1 MSQPT
6 QIGEIFI
13 QIAAAPNDPTG
24 NTLMFKSISNN
35 FGAPEITFRDFQTD
49 RYVVLNARFSYDP
62 TNEDYH
68 AASELEIK
76 VPGLSLPRSTDAG
89 VFAVYK
95 DERTYHWSDTPSRY
109 HFATVLRSRI
119 RDRNTLC
126 IEKLTDFDAYGPVT
140 VYIYAMYS
148 ALNTGENTVL
158 SERTRLN
165 ISTVPEMS
173 TLMFTDACVVSDRWV
188 SLNLILPYSISS
200 VKEDLEIVM
209 DGFPTDAV
217 CGELP
222 VIGVSNQLHPEL
234 GGVHYASIR
243 DGRMLIP
250 YATRNTGYSS
260 ADKPFASL
268 VLVRGT
274 DDNI

>member
-1 MSQPT
+1 
-6 QIGEIFI
+6 
-13 QIAAAPNDPTG
+13 
-24 NTLMFKSISNN
+24 MFKSTSNN
-35 FGAPEITFRDFQTD
+35 FGAPEITFRDYQTD
-49 RYVVLNARFSYDP
+49 RCIVLNARFQYDP
-62 TNEDYH
+62 TNKSYL

-76 VPGLSLPRSTDAG
+76 VPDLSLSRSTDAG

-95 DERTYHWSDTPSRY
+95 DERTYQWDDTPSRY

-126 IEKLTDFDAYGPVT
+126 IEKLTDFDGYGPVT
-140 VYIYAMYS
+140 IYIYAMYS
-148 ALNTGENTVL
+148 ALNTGEDTVL
-158 SERTRLN
+158 SERTTLK

-173 TLMFTDACVVSDRWV
+173 TALFTSACIIAPDWV
-188 SLNLILPYSISS
+188 SLNLIVPYSISS
-200 VKEDLEIVM
+200 IKEDLEVIM

-217 CGELP
+217 CEELP
-222 VIGVSNQLHPEL
+222 VIGVSNQFHPEL

-268 VLVRGT
+268 VLVRDNSIGT
-274 DDNI
+274 VAATKPQSSNLYKETI

>member
-1 MSQPT
+1 
-6 QIGEIFI
+6 
-13 QIAAAPNDPTG
+13 
-24 NTLMFKSISNN
+24 MFKSISSN

-49 RYVVLNARFSYDP
+49 RYAVLNARFSYDP
-62 TNEDYH
+62 ANEAYL
-68 AASELEIK
+68 AASELEIR
-76 VPGLSLPRSTDAG
+76 VPDLSLSKSADAG
-89 VFAVYK
+89 VFAVYR
-95 DERTYHWSDTPSRY
+95 DERTYQWDDTPSRY

-126 IEKLTDFDAYGPVT
+126 IEKLNDFDAYGPVT

-148 ALNTGENTVL
+148 ALNTGENTIL
-158 SERTRLN
+158 SERTTLK
-165 ISTVPEMS
+165 ISTAPEMS
-173 TLMFTDACVVSDRWV
+173 TALFTSACVVSDGWV

-222 VIGVSNQLHPEL
+222 VIGVNNQLHPEL

>member
-1 MSQPT
+1 
-6 QIGEIFI
+6 
-13 QIAAAPNDPTG
+13 
-24 NTLMFKSISNN
+24 MFKSISNN
-35 FGAPEITFRDFQTD
+35 FGAPEITFQDYQTD
-49 RYVVLNARFSYDP
+49 RCIVLNARFQYDP
-62 TNEDYH
+62 TNEDYL

-76 VPGLSLPRSTDAG
+76 VPDLLLSKSTDAG
-89 VFAVYK
+89 VFAVFR
-95 DERTYHWSDTPSRY
+95 DERKYQWDDTLSRY

-119 RDRNTLC
+119 RDRSTLC

-140 VYIYAMYS
+140 IYIYAMYS
-148 ALNTGENTVL
+148 ALNTGENTLL

-173 TLMFTDACVVSDRWV
+173 VLMFTDACVISDGWV

-268 VLVRGT
+268 VLVRGM
-274 DDNI
+274 DDNT

>member
-1 MSQPT
+1 
-6 QIGEIFI
+6 
-13 QIAAAPNDPTG
+13 
-24 NTLMFKSISNN
+24 MFKSISSN

-49 RYVVLNARFSYDP
+49 RYAVLNARFSYDP
-62 TNEDYH
+62 ANEAYL
-68 AASELEIK
+68 AASELEIR
-76 VPGLSLPRSTDAG
+76 VPDLSLSKSADAG
-89 VFAVYK
+89 VFAVYR
-95 DERTYHWSDTPSRY
+95 DERTYQRDDTPSRY

-126 IEKLTDFDAYGPVT
+126 IEKLNDFDAYGPIT

-148 ALNTGENTVL
+148 ALNTGENTIL
-158 SERTRLN
+158 SERTTLK
-165 ISTVPEMS
+165 ISTAPEMS
-173 TLMFTDACVVSDRWV
+173 TALFTSACVVSDGWV
-188 SLNLILPYSISS
+188 SFNLILPYSISS

-222 VIGVSNQLHPEL
+222 VIGVNNQLHPEL

-243 DGRMLIP
+243 DGRMIIP

>member
-1 MSQPT
+1 
-6 QIGEIFI
+6 
-13 QIAAAPNDPTG
+13 
-24 NTLMFKSISNN
+24 MFKSISNN

-49 RYVVLNARFSYDP
+49 RYIVLNARFSYDP
-62 TNEDYH
+62 ADKTYL
-68 AASELEIK
+68 AASELKIK
-76 VPGLSLPRSTDAG
+76 VPGLSLSKSTDAG
-89 VFAVYK
+89 VLAVYR
-95 DERTYHWSDTPSRY
+95 DERTYQWSDTPSRY

-126 IEKLTDFDAYGPVT
+126 IEKLTDFDDYGPVT

-173 TLMFTDACVVSDRWV
+173 TALLNSACVVSDGWV
-188 SLNLILPYSISS
+188 SINLIMPYSIST

-209 DGFPTDAV
+209 DGFPVDAV
-217 CGELP
+217 CEELP
-222 VIGVSNQLHPEL
+222 IIGVNNQLHQEL

-250 YATRNTGYSS
+250 YATKNTGYSS
-260 ADKPFASL
+260 SDDLFVSL
-268 VLVRGT
+268 VLVRESGGET
-274 DDNI
+274 AGSKESAAGSQSKV

>member
-1 MSQPT
+1 
-6 QIGEIFI
+6 
-13 QIAAAPNDPTG
+13 
-24 NTLMFKSISNN
+24 MFKSISNN
-35 FGAPEITFRDFQTD
+35 FGAPEITFLDYQTD
-49 RYVVLNARFSYDP
+49 RYAVLNARFSYDP
-62 TNEDYH
+62 TNEDYL

-76 VPGLSLPRSTDAG
+76 VPELSLLRSTDAG

-95 DERTYHWSDTPSRY
+95 DERTYQWGDTPSRY

-119 RDRNTLC
+119 RERNTLC

-173 TLMFTDACVVSDRWV
+173 TLMFTDACVVSDGWV

-222 VIGVSNQLHPEL
+222 VIGVSNQLHHEL

>member
-1 MSQPT
+1 
-6 QIGEIFI
+6 
-13 QIAAAPNDPTG
+13 
-24 NTLMFKSISNN
+24 MFKSISNN

-62 TNEDYH
+62 TNEDYL

-76 VPGLSLPRSTDAG
+76 VPDLLLSKSTDAG
-89 VFAVYK
+89 VFG
-95 DERTYHWSDTPSRY
+95 DDTPSRY

-158 SERTRLN
+158 SERTRLS

-173 TLMFTDACVVSDRWV
+173 TLMFTDVCIISDRWV

-268 VLVRGT
+268 VLVRGA
-274 DDNI
+274 DDNT

>member
-1 MSQPT
+1 
-6 QIGEIFI
+6 
-13 QIAAAPNDPTG
+13 
-24 NTLMFKSISNN
+24 MFKSISNN
-35 FGAPEITFRDFQTD
+35 FGAPEITFRDYQTD
-49 RYVVLNARFSYDP
+49 RYIVLNARFTYDP
-62 TNEDYH
+62 ADEDYI

-76 VPGLSLPRSTDAG
+76 VPDLSLSRSTDAG
-89 VFAVYK
+89 VFAVYR
-95 DERTYHWSDTPSRY
+95 DERTYQWDDTPSRY

-126 IEKLTDFDAYGPVT
+126 IEKLNDFDAYGPVT

-173 TLMFTDACVVSDRWV
+173 TALFTSACVVTPDWV

-200 VKEDLEIVM
+200 VKEDIEIVM

-222 VIGVSNQLHPEL
+222 VIGVSNQLHQAL

-243 DGRMLIP
+243 DGRMIIP

-260 ADKPFASL
+260 ADSPFVSL
-268 VLVRGT
+268 VLVRDGNAPLT
-274 DDNI
+274 AGINTPSPSIDIKK

>member
-1 MSQPT
+1 
-6 QIGEIFI
+6 
-13 QIAAAPNDPTG
+13 
-24 NTLMFKSISNN
+24 MFKAISNN

-49 RYVVLNARFSYDP
+49 RYVVLNARFQYDP
-62 TNEDYH
+62 TNEAYL

-76 VPGLSLPRSTDAG
+76 VPGLSLSKSTDAG
-89 VFAVYK
+89 VLAVYR
-95 DERTYHWSDTPSRY
+95 DERTYQWSDTPSRY

-126 IEKLTDFDAYGPVT
+126 IEKLTDFDGYGPVT
-140 VYIYAMYS
+140 VYIHAMYS
-148 ALNTGENTVL
+148 ALNTRENTVL

-165 ISTVPEMS
+165 ISTAPEMS
-173 TLMFTDACVVSDRWV
+173 TALFTSACVISDGWV

-222 VIGVSNQLHPEL
+222 VIGVNNQLHPEL

>member
-1 MSQPT
+1 
-6 QIGEIFI
+6 
-13 QIAAAPNDPTG
+13 
-24 NTLMFKSISNN
+24 MFKSISNN

-49 RYVVLNARFSYDP
+49 HYVVLNASFSYDP
-62 TNEDYH
+62 TNEDYL
-68 AASELEIK
+68 AVSELEIK

-89 VFAVYK
+89 VFAVYR
-95 DERTYHWSDTPSRY
+95 DERTYQWDDTPSRY

-119 RDRNTLC
+119 RDSNTLC

-148 ALNTGENTVL
+148 VLNTGENT
-158 SERTRLN
+158 

-173 TLMFTDACVVSDRWV
+173 TLMFTDACVVSDGWV

-209 DGFPTDAV
+209 DGFPADAV

-222 VIGVSNQLHPEL
+222 VIGVSNQLHPEI

-274 DDNI
+274 DDNT

>member
-1 MSQPT
+1 
-6 QIGEIFI
+6 
-13 QIAAAPNDPTG
+13 
-24 NTLMFKSISNN
+24 MFKSISNN
-35 FGAPEITFRDFQTD
+35 FGAPEITFRDFQTGH
-49 RYVVLNARFSYDP
+49 YVVLNASFSYDP
-62 TNEDYH
+62 TNEDYL
-68 AASELEIK
+68 AVSELEIK

-89 VFAVYK
+89 VFAVYR
-95 DERTYHWSDTPSRY
+95 DERTYQWDDTPSRY

-119 RDRNTLC
+119 RDSNTLC

-148 ALNTGENTVL
+148 VLNTGENTVL

-173 TLMFTDACVVSDRWV
+173 TLMFTDACVVSDGWV

-209 DGFPTDAV
+209 DGFPADAV

-222 VIGVSNQLHPEL
+222 VIGVSNLLHPEI

-274 DDNI
+274 DDNT

>member
-1 MSQPT
+1 
-6 QIGEIFI
+6 
-13 QIAAAPNDPTG
+13 
-24 NTLMFKSISNN
+24 MFKSISNN
-35 FGAPEITFRDFQTD
+35 FGTHEITFRDFQTG
-49 RYVVLNARFSYDP
+49 RYVVLNARFQYDP
-62 TNEDYH
+62 TNEAYL

-76 VPGLSLPRSTDAG
+76 VPALSLSKSTDAG

-95 DERTYHWSDTPSRY
+95 DERTYQWDDTPSRY

-119 RDRNTLC
+119 RDRSTLC
-126 IEKLTDFDAYGPVT
+126 IEKLTDFDGYGPVT
-140 VYIYAMYS
+140 IYIYAMYS
-148 ALNTGENTVL
+148 TLNTGESTVL
-158 SERTRLN
+158 SERTTLR

-173 TLMFTDACVVSDRWV
+173 TALFTSACVVTPDWA

-200 VKEDLEIVM
+200 IKEDLEIVM
-209 DGFPTDAV
+209 DGFPADAV

-222 VIGVSNQLHPEL
+222 IIGVSNQFHQEL

-260 ADKPFASL
+260 ADSPFVSL
-268 VLVRGT
+268 VLVRDGNAPLTAGT
-274 DDNI
+274 NTHSPSIDIKK

>member
-1 MSQPT
+1 
-6 QIGEIFI
+6 
-13 QIAAAPNDPTG
+13 
-24 NTLMFKSISNN
+24 MFKSISNN
-35 FGAPEITFRDFQTD
+35 FGAPGITFRDFQTD
-49 RYVVLNARFSYDP
+49 RYAVLNARFQYDP
-62 TNEDYH
+62 TNEAYL

-76 VPGLSLPRSTDAG
+76 VPALSLSKSTDAG

-95 DERTYHWSDTPSRY
+95 DERTYQWDDTPS
-109 HFATVLRSRI
+109 
-119 RDRNTLC
+119 
-126 IEKLTDFDAYGPVT
+126 LTDFDGYGPVT
-140 VYIYAMYS
+140 IYIYAMYS
-148 ALNTGENTVL
+148 TLNTGESTVL

-173 TLMFTDACVVSDRWV
+173 TALFTSACVVTPDWV

-200 VKEDLEIVM
+200 VKEDIEIVM
-209 DGFPTDAV
+209 DGFPSDAV

-222 VIGVSNQLHPEL
+222 IIGVSNQFHQEL

-260 ADKPFASL
+260 ADSPFVSL
-268 VLVRGT
+268 VLVRDGNAPLTAGT
-274 DDNI
+274 NTPSPSIDIKK

>member
-1 MSQPT
+1 
-6 QIGEIFI
+6 
-13 QIAAAPNDPTG
+13 
-24 NTLMFKSISNN
+24 MFKSISNN
-35 FGAPEITFRDFQTD
+35 FGAPGITFRDFQTD
-49 RYVVLNARFSYDP
+49 RYAVLNARFQYDP
-62 TNEDYH
+62 TNEAYL

-76 VPGLSLPRSTDAG
+76 VPALSLSKSTDAG

-95 DERTYHWSDTPSRY
+95 DERTYQWDDTPSRY

-148 ALNTGENTVL
+148 ALNTGESTVP
-158 SERTRLN
+158 SGRTRLN

-173 TLMFTDACVVSDRWV
+173 TLMFTDACVISDGWV

-200 VKEDLEIVM
+200 VKEDMEIVL
-209 DGFPTDAV
+209 DGFPADAA
-217 CGELP
+217 CEEFPIMG
-222 VIGVSNQLHPEL
+222 IDNQRHHDN

-268 VLVRGT
+268 VLVRGM
-274 DDNI
+274 DDNT

>member
-1 MSQPT
+1 
-6 QIGEIFI
+6 
-13 QIAAAPNDPTG
+13 
-24 NTLMFKSISNN
+24 MFKSISNN
-35 FGAPEITFRDFQTD
+35 FGTHEITFRDFQTD
-49 RYVVLNARFSYDP
+49 RYAVLNARFQYDP
-62 TNEDYH
+62 TNEAYLS
-68 AASELEIK
+68 ASELEIN
-76 VPGLSLPRSTDAG
+76 VPALSLSKSADAG
-89 VFAVYK
+89 VFAVYR
-95 DERTYHWSDTPSRY
+95 DERTYQWDETPSRY

-126 IEKLTDFDAYGPVT
+126 IEKLTDFDGYGPVT
-140 VYIYAMYS
+140 IYIYAMYS
-148 ALNTGENTVL
+148 TLNTGESTVL

-173 TLMFTDACVVSDRWV
+173 TALFTSACVIAPDWV

-200 VKEDLEIVM
+200 VKEDIEIVM

-222 VIGVSNQLHPEL
+222 VIGVSNQLHQAL

-243 DGRMLIP
+243 DGRMIIP

-260 ADKPFASL
+260 ADSPFVSL
-268 VLVRGT
+268 VLVR
-274 DDNI
+274 DDNAPLTAGTNTPSPSIDIKK